1 MVIDFRVDG
10 APARFIW
17 SWWTGKTV
25 LRVGDQTIQLQRPQ
39 GLGTHFEPART
50 RTWNREVDGHD
61 VQIVKTKSLIG
72 PFGGNAYTISVD
84 EIVVARASGF

>member
-1 MVIDFRVDG
+1 
-10 APARFIW
+10 
-17 SWWTGKTV
+17 
-25 LRVGDQTIQLQRPQ
+25 
-39 GLGTHFEPART
+39 
-50 RTWNREVDGHD
+50 VDGHD